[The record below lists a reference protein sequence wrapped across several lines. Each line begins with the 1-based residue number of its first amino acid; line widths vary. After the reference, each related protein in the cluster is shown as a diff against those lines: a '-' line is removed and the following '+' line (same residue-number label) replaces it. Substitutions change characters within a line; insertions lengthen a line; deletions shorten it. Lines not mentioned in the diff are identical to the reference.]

1 MLLPGPPYASLTLL
15 TAAPLSLSILVGGGL
30 VLLPAPPL
38 AHLQLRHPAVSV
50 CPVVGG
56 ERGGVLIPGPLCT
69 PPTLM
74 YLSVMVG
81 RDGVVTR

>member
-56 ERGGVLIPGPLCT
+56 GKGGGVDTWSSMYT
-69 PPTLM
+69 P
-74 YLSVMVG
+74 YSDVSICYG
-81 RDGVVTR
+81 GEGWCCD